1 MSTNTEDEALAVS
14 AAYGRISEAIS
25 AEMAALE
32 GMDISWERFGQVR
45 QVLKNLSDTLHK
57 ERTEMLEAEL

>member
-14 AAYGRISEAIS
+14 AAYGRISDAIG

-45 QVLKNLSDTLHK
+45 QVLKNLSDTVHK